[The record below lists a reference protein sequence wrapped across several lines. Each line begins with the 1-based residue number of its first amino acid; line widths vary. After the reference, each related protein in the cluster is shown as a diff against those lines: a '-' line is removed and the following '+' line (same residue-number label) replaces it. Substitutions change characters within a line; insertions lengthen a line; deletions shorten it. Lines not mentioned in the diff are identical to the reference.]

1 MNRPPA
7 APAVALFVL
16 CALASPS
23 RVRALETDQYWSW
36 HRPLADS
43 TEAVNAWFNLAVTRV
58 LDQEAQHSP
67 GVPLQCEEVRNRI
80 GYRLEFEIFQDV
92 ELWTF
97 HSSLVD
103 RAPASPEEVDEFE
116 SGNIYSNHP
125 PLDIGNWLPHSPTI
139 EINGVRIGTDK
150 LAHFVSSGWKYYRI
164 YRWRL
169 NHGHDAADAYEWA
182 VRWGVLEERSINGL
196 LAVGVFSRAD
206 MESNASGLRFYI
218 DLCDGDDPYLAK
230 VDGRWGLRRSVDLA
244 EYVTPEWDESYQNSI
259 YAGYRWKWV
268 RPMLLA
274 HCPDLADPVVQGRI
288 ARYRAVDR
296 ETPSEKAI
304 AALVASGEL
313 AGPGQFSLE
322 ANCATRPIAVAA
334 PEPGTASV
342 RVSRREPDRA
352 LMAEVAARQADV
364 EPQVFTLAAV
374 RLDYPR
380 RLTGSLGLLFAKVP
394 REIDCRV
401 ACDLRGVFAQVE
413 PGLAGGQLSV
423 GWGRLIGDT
432 GPTSRFLAN
441 VHLAGGVRASL
452 LRTWGDSPLG
462 DEPQTLAGVEG
473 ELTITRVNFTVG
485 LFRAVS
491 GAGPHDDWVVTG
503 GIGWG
508 F

>member
-1 MNRPPA
+1 M
-7 APAVALFVL
+7 FVL
-16 CALASPS
+16 CALASPA

-67 GVPLQCEEVRNRI
+67 GVPLRCEEVRNRI

-125 PLDIGNWLPHSPTI
+125 ALDIGNWLPHSPTI

-150 LAHFVSSGWKYYRI
+150 LAHFISSGWKYYRI

-169 NHGHDAADAYEWA
+169 NHGHDAADAYDWA

-196 LAVGVFSRAD
+196 LAIGVFSRAD
-206 MESNASGLRFYI
+206 MESNVSGLRFYV

-288 ARYRAVDR
+288 ARYVAASIV
-296 ETPSEKAI
+296 TPSEQAI
-304 AALVASGEL
+304 AALVAAGDL
-313 AGPGQFSLE
+313 ADPEQFSLE
-322 ANCATRPIAVAA
+322 ANCGPGPSPRRKRARRRSA
-334 PEPGTASV
+334 PQ
-342 RVSRREPDRA
+342 REPDRA

-364 EPQVFTLAAV
+364 EPKVFTLAAV

-380 RLTGSLGLLFAKVP
+380 RLTGSLGVLFGRCPARSTAASP
-394 REIDCRV
+394 ATC
-401 ACDLRGVFAQVE
+401 AGCSQVE

-423 GWGRLIGDT
+423 GWDG
-432 GPTSRFLAN
+432 
-441 VHLAGGVRASL
+441 
-452 LRTWGDSPLG
+452 
-462 DEPQTLAGVEG
+462 
-473 ELTITRVNFTVG
+473 
-485 LFRAVS
+485 
-491 GAGPHDDWVVTG
+491 
-503 GIGWG
+503 
-508 F
+508 